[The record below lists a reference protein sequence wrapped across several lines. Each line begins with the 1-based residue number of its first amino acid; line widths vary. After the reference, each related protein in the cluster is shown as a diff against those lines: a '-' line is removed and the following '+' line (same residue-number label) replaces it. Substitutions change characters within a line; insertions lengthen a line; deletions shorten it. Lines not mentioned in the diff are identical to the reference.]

1 MDSREVIRELKRA
14 GWREVIQSGSH
25 KQFKHATK
33 QRPRDSASS
42 EEGYADWN
50 TEKHREAGRDQIEVT
65 LAATH
70 EANQENTMEYI
81 AYLHKD
87 RKSDFGVS
95 FPDFPGC
102 VTAGK
107 TLEEARSMAAEAL
120 ALHIAGMV
128 EDGEAIPEPST
139 IDEVAE
145 DPDMKGAVAFLVSVD
160 LEKTV
165 RVNITARESQIEA
178 IDRMADAA
186 GMTRSAYMVQS
197 ALGRELRKKSAGR
210 RG

>member
-1 MDSREVIRELKRA
+1 
-14 GWREVIQSGSH
+14 
-25 KQFKHATK
+25 
-33 QRPRDSASS
+33 
-42 EEGYADWN
+42 
-50 TEKHREAGRDQIEVT
+50 
-65 LAATH
+65 
-70 EANQENTMEYI
+70 MEYI

-102 VTAGK
+102 VTAGR
-107 TLEEARSMAAEAL
+107 TLEEARRMAAEAL
-120 ALHIAGMV
+120 AFHIGGMA

-139 IDEVAE
+139 IDDVAE

-178 IDRMADAA
+178 IDRMAGAA
-186 GMTRSAYMVQS
+186 GMTRSAFMVQS
-197 ALGRELRKKSAGR
+197 ALGRALHKKTVARR
-210 RG
+210 RGQEAGK